1 MLVKDVMTEKVVAI
15 GPEMPIADAHALME
29 QRNIRHFPIV
39 EAAAKG
45 DSRLVG
51 IISDRDIRLVG
62 SEHPQA
68 RQGVRFK
75 DEVRRIMVAPVV
87 TAHPMDPV
95 EEAAKVL
102 RERKIG
108 AMPVVAEERLL
119 GIVTA
124 TDCLDALVAMTGV
137 HSPSARL
144 ELELPPQ
151 PGALAKLIDRIAAA
165 GFGVSSVLSTQH
177 EADAVTVVLRV
188 GTINPRALAA
198 RLRAEGFSVLWPT
211 EA

>member
-15 GPEMPIADAHALME
+15 GSKMPIADAHALME

-39 EAAAKG
+39 EEG

-68 RQGVRFK
+68 RRGVRFK

-87 TAHPMDPV
+87 TAHPLDPV

-102 RERKIG
+102 RERRIG
-108 AMPVVAEERLL
+108 AMPVLEEERLV

-124 TDCLDALVAMTGV
+124 TDLLDALVAMTGV
-137 HSPSARL
+137 LSPSARL

-165 GFGVSSVLSTQH
+165 GFGVSSVLSTQF

-188 GTINPRALAA
+188 GTINPQALSA
-198 RLRAEGFSVLWPT
+198 RLRAEGFSVLWPL
-211 EA
+211 EP